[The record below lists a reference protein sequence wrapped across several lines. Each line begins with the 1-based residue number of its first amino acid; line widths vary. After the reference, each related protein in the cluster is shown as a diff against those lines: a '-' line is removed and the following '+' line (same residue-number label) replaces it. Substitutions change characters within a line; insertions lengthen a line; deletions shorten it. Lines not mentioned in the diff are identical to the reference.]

1 MEWKQKRSLK
11 RKRKERDAP
20 RATCRQLLALPLGVF
35 IDTRHYCLWGRGDV
49 RKARNVTPTP
59 SHWCSAICLE
69 SAVASDT
76 WTRAAGQSAGTCSR
90 PPAVRGRDNHDTG
103 RIAYWSSHRCH
114 CHWSTPLQEHVLS
127 QICCRTH
134 VSSLSSRLQF
144 SIVLAGFLS
153 CSSSPVPFCRPLSTT
168 TLQFFDQF
176 CYYGLSALFIF
187 IELLPK
193 EIVYHEHFVNL

>member
-1 MEWKQKRSLK
+1 MEWKQKRSWK

-127 QICCRTH
+127 QICRRTH
-134 VSSLSSRLQF
+134 VSSLSL
-144 SIVLAGFLS
+144 V
-153 CSSSPVPFCRPLSTT
+153 SSAV
-168 TLQFFDQF
+168 Q
-176 CYYGLSALFIF
+176 
-187 IELLPK
+187 
-193 EIVYHEHFVNL
+193 